1 MQIITQF
8 HRFLVKRMLISA
20 KALTHGNRMAYF
32 YIIVELRN
40 VVTRMMLLALLL
52 TDYMVESKWLSYGM
66 MGLQNGIL
74 NSINKTYIFG
84 RDNAS
89 MILTLRNLPF
99 FGVKFRVKVCYGSHA
114 SLPDTSHWIYF
125 MRANFC
131 NCLNQRCL
139 NTHPVD

>member
-8 HRFLVKRMLISA
+8 HKFLVKRMLISA

-32 YIIVELRN
+32 YIIVELSN

-52 TDYMVESKWLSYGM
+52 TYYMVESKWLSYGM

-89 MILTLRNLPF
+89 MILTLRNLSF
-99 FGVKFRVKVCYGSHA
+99 FGVKFRVKVCYGSHG
-114 SLPDTSHWIYF
+114 SLPDASHWIYF
-125 MRANFC
+125 MRENFC
-131 NCLNQRCL
+131 NCLNQRWL